1 MGRGPNKSK
10 KERTI
15 IASSYMAGLH
25 RVECNKLLALEGYSP
40 VKQGYW
46 DMTSQYAEAILDPD
60 HPYTLAEHVNGAPS
74 LSALRDMIR
83 ITSPDEVCGRLCVTN

>member
-15 IASSYMAGLH
+15 IATSYMAGLH
-25 RVECNKLLALEGYSP
+25 LVECNKLLALEGYSP

-46 DMTSQYAEAILDPD
+46 DMTSQYAEAILDD
-60 HPYTLAEHVNGAPS
+60 NHPYTLAEHVNGAPS
-74 LSALRDMIR
+74 ISALRAMAD
-83 ITSPDEVCGRLCVTN
+83 TTTPGGGCGRLCVTI